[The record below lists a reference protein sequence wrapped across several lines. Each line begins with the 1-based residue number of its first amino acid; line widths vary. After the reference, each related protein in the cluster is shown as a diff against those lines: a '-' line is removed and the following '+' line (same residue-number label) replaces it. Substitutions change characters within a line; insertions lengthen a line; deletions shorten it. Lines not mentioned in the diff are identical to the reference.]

1 MPRPEFGRVK
11 LSDIPD
17 EIIVEYKLRDI
28 ATNDGWVYLRA
39 DKTHYGLPQAGS
51 LSHDLLEKR
60 LNAEGY
66 FKSLVVPGLW
76 KHKTRSIQFV
86 LVVDDFGIKYLKQDD
101 LDHLLNVLRRYY
113 ELDWDY
119 DKGEVHLSME
129 PYLWKALRQFDNA
142 IPKKRQ
148 DSPYPHVAPQ
158 YRAKAQYAKYD
169 NSPAVG
175 KEGQQH
181 VQKVNGKFLWYDRAV
196 DPTTL
201 VPLSALAAQQS
212 KPTEQTLEKTQQFLD
227 YMATQE
233 PAVITY
239 RKSDMIL
246 AVHSDAGYLNENEAR
261 SRAGGHHFLSE
272 NVPFPPNN
280 GAVHNVAKIIKAV
293 MSSAAEAETGGLYIN
308 ARKAVEERNILEE
321 LGHKQPPTPIQ
332 TDNSTAEGIVNNRVQ
347 PKRTK
352 AMDMR
357 FHWLRDRAN
366 QQQFR
371 SYWRPGPTNRGDYFT
386 KHHPAAHH
394 RNQRPEILT
403 PYRVVMAL
411 RKLQGMPGGRAHS
424 TTARVC

>member
-1 MPRPEFGRVK
+1 
-11 LSDIPD
+11 
-17 EIIVEYKLRDI
+17 
-28 ATNDGWVYLRA
+28 
-39 DKTHYGLPQAGS
+39 
-51 LSHDLLEKR
+51 
-60 LNAEGY
+60 
-66 FKSLVVPGLW
+66 
-76 KHKTRSIQFV
+76 
-86 LVVDDFGIKYLKQDD
+86 
-101 LDHLLNVLRRYY
+101 
-113 ELDWDY
+113 
-119 DKGEVHLSME
+119 
-129 PYLWKALRQFDNA
+129 
-142 IPKKRQ
+142 
-148 DSPYPHVAPQ
+148 
-158 YRAKAQYAKYD
+158 
-169 NSPAVG
+169 
-175 KEGQQH
+175 
-181 VQKVNGKFLWYDRAV
+181 
-196 DPTTL
+196 
-201 VPLSALAAQQS
+201 
-212 KPTEQTLEKTQQFLD
+212 
-227 YMATQE
+227 
-233 PAVITY
+233 
-239 RKSDMIL
+239 MIL

-371 SYWRPGPTNRGDYFT
+371 SYWRPGPTNR
-386 KHHPAAHH
+386 AHH